1 MIAYS
6 LIVKAGYL
14 EVTANRLMHAN
25 EICDEVARSFWLESI
40 KRQVHNIDDVE
51 GLREICIA
59 LLHSNNSLKTM
70 LQQLMWERLDG

>member
-6 LIVKAGYL
+6 LILEAGYL
-14 EVTANRLMHAN
+14 GLTANPLMHAN

-40 KRQVHNIDDVE
+40 KRQIHNIDDVE
-51 GLREICIA
+51 DLREICIA

-70 LQQLMWERLDG
+70 LQQLMWEQLDG

>member
-6 LIVKAGYL
+6 LILEAGYL
-14 EVTANRLMHAN
+14 ELTANPLMHAN

-40 KRQVHNIDDVE
+40 KRQIHNIDDVE
-51 GLREICIA
+51 DLREICIA

-70 LQQLMWERLDG
+70 LQQLMWEQLDG

>member
-6 LIVKAGYL
+6 LILEAGYL
-14 EVTANRLMHAN
+14 ELTANPLMHAN

-40 KRQVHNIDDVE
+40 KRQIHNIDDVE

-70 LQQLMWERLDG
+70 LQQLMWEQLDG